1 MEFKFSPEDESF
13 RQQLRAFVDSELP
26 AEWEGGGR
34 WPEEYDWDL
43 TREMRKKLAAKG
55 WLTMHWP
62 EEYGG
67 QNASPVRSAIFN
79 EEMAYMRAPGRD
91 IFGVRMLGPTLMI
104 NGTEEQKQEHLMPV
118 ARGEVQW
125 CQGYSEPESGSDL
138 ASLSTRAVRDGD
150 DFVINGRKI
159 WTTLAHHADWIM
171 LLTRTDPD
179 APKHRG
185 ISFILVDMKSP
196 GIEVRPII
204 NMANGHEFNEII
216 FDNVRVPR
224 RNVVGEEDR
233 GWYVAVTLL
242 DFERSGIDY
251 SAMGRRLLD
260 EIKEYAIE
268 TKRNGQPLMETPWV
282 RNLLADRYIECEV
295 ARLMAYNVAYMQGEG
310 LVPNKEASMSKVF
323 GSETLQRITSAG
335 LDVLGMYGVLGR
347 EDKWA
352 PLKGRVQENWMISF
366 SHKIAAGTSE
376 VQRNIIASRGLGL
389 PRG

>member
-1 MEFKFSPEDESF
+1 MDFKLSAEDESF
-13 RQQLRAFVDSELP
+13 RHDLREFMTAELP
-26 AEWEGGGR
+26 DDWEGSGR
-34 WPEEYDWDL
+34 WPEENDWDL
-43 TREMRKKLAAKG
+43 TREIRKKLAARG

-67 QNASPVRSAIFN
+67 QNASPVRSTIFN
-79 EEMAYMRAPGRD
+79 EEMSYLRAPGRD

-104 NGTEEQKQEHLMPV
+104 HGTEEQKQTHLTPV

-138 ASLSTRAVRDGD
+138 ASLNTRAVLDGD
-150 DFVINGRKI
+150 DFVINGSKI
-159 WTTLAHHADWIM
+159 WTTMAHKADWIM

-196 GIEVRPII
+196 GVEVRPII
-204 NMANGHEFNEII
+204 NMTNGHEFNEIL
-216 FDNVRVPR
+216 FNNVRAPR
-224 RNVVGEEDR
+224 RNVVGEENR

-260 EIKEYAIE
+260 ETREFAVE
-268 TKRNGQPLMETPWV
+268 TKRQGQPLINTPWV

-323 GSETLQRITSAG
+323 GTETLQRVTTASLEI
-335 LDVLGMYGVLGR
+335 LGMYGVLGR
-347 EDKWA
+347 GDKWA

>member
-1 MEFKFSPEDESF
+1 MEFKFSPEDETF
-13 RQQLRAFVDSELP
+13 RRDLRQFVHEQLP
-26 AEWEGGGR
+26 ADWEGGGR
-34 WPEEYDWDL
+34 WPEEWDWDF
-43 TREMRKKLAAKG
+43 TKEMRKNLAVKG

-62 EEYGG
+62 KEYGG
-67 QNASPVRSAIFN
+67 QDASPVRSAIYN
-79 EEMAYMRAPGRD
+79 EELAYNRAPGRD
-91 IFGVRMLGPTLMI
+91 IFGVRMLAPTLMI
-104 NGTEEQKQEHLMPV
+104 HSSEEQKQTHLPPI

-125 CQGYSEPESGSDL
+125 CQGYSESESGSDL
-138 ASLSTRAVRDGD
+138 ASLDTRAVLDGD
-150 DFVINGRKI
+150 EYIINGSKI
-159 WTTLAHHADWIM
+159 WTTLAHRADWIM
-171 LLTRTDPD
+171 CLARTDSE

-185 ISFILVDMKSP
+185 ISFILVDMETP

-204 NMANGHEFNEII
+204 NMSDGHEFNQVI

-224 RNVVGEEDR
+224 ANVVGEENR

-260 EIKEYAIE
+260 EMREYATE
-268 TKRNGQPLMETPWV
+268 TMSNGQPLMQIPWV

-323 GSETLQRITSAG
+323 GSETLQRCTNSA
-335 LDVLGMYGVLGR
+335 LDILGMYGSLGR
-347 EDKWA
+347 DEKWA
-352 PLKGRVQENWMISF
+352 PLKGRVQEHWMISF

-376 VQRNIIASRGLGL
+376 IQRNIIASRGLGL

>member
-1 MEFKFSPEDESF
+1 MEFKFSAEDDAF
-13 RQQLRAFVDSELP
+13 RRDLRTFVQGELP
-26 AEWEGGGR
+26 ADWEGGGR
-34 WPEEYDWDL
+34 WPEEWNWVK
-43 TREMRKKLAAKG
+43 TREIRRKLAAKG

-67 QNASPVRSAIFN
+67 QNASPIRSAIYN
-79 EEMAYMRAPGRD
+79 EELAYLRAPGRD

-104 NGTEEQKQEHLMPV
+104 HGSEEQKQAHLPPI

-138 ASLSTRAVRDGD
+138 ASLDTRAVRDGD
-150 DFVINGRKI
+150 DYIINGAKI
-159 WTTLAHHADWIM
+159 WTTLAHRADWIM
-171 LLTRTDPD
+171 CLARTDTE

-185 ISFILVDMKSP
+185 ISFILVDMKTPGVEVSP
-196 GIEVRPII
+196 IV
-204 NMANGHEFNEII
+204 NMAGGHEFNQVI

-224 RNVVGEEDR
+224 RNVVGEENR

-251 SAMGRRLLD
+251 SAMARRLLD
-260 EIKEYAIE
+260 ETREYA
-268 TKRNGQPLMETPWV
+268 TDTTRNARPLIQTPWV
-282 RNLLADRYIECEV
+282 RSLLADRYIECEV
-295 ARLMAYNVAYMQGEG
+295 ARLMAYNVAYMQGKG

-323 GSETLQRITSAG
+323 GSETLQRTTVAG
-335 LDVLGMYGVLGR
+335 MEILGMYGVLSR
-347 EDKWA
+347 DEKWA
-352 PLKGRVQENWMISF
+352 ALSGRMQEHWMIAF

-376 VQRNIIASRGLGL
+376 VQRNIIATRGLGL